1 MRRSPAPQNN
11 GKPPK
16 FSTAALLGAPRTKFI
31 QNNIIG
37 VNPNTT
43 PQKPPRQQFWA
54 AKFQEVSRPKTVI
67 NNNNNVFVPPKAEG
81 AEFS

>member
-54 AKFQEVSRPKTVI
+54 AKFQEQLNWLKNNQLWSFGTIARPR
-67 NNNNNVFVPPKAEG
+67 
-81 AEFS
+81 